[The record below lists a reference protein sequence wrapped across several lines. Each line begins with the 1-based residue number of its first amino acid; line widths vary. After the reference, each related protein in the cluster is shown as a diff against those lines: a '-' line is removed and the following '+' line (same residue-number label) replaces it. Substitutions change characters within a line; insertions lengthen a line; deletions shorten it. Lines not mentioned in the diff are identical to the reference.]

1 VCYNAP
7 RPRPQSYDRD
17 VRHYPCSRL
26 HKHAKQIAMI
36 LVTGATGFVGRSVLQ
51 HLSASGHP
59 VRTLLKPA
67 QRSPRLPA
75 GVSVDVALASLTDV
89 RGLRAALVGVDMV
102 VHLASAE
109 RTGNPDGL
117 QLTDVEGTRTLA
129 EAAAQAGIRHLV
141 YVSHLGASRES
152 AFPVLRAKALA
163 EESLRLAGVPYTI
176 LRPGILFGE
185 EDHFTRP
192 LAMLGASVPLVFLL
206 PGDGD
211 VLLHPLWVEDL
222 ATIIAWTLDDHRP
235 SGIPLELGGPEYHS
249 LRQVVGMILPAAG
262 LTRIMVSTR
271 QPYLRAGAA
280 VLRWLLPRPPIAPY
294 FLDYL
299 ASNRTAEID
308 SVPRLF
314 GLQPARLEAHLDHL
328 RGKNWE
334 WELLA
339 RQLSARRGL

>member
-1 VCYNAP
+1 
-7 RPRPQSYDRD
+7 
-17 VRHYPCSRL
+17 
-26 HKHAKQIAMI
+26 MI
-36 LVTGATGFVGRSVLQ
+36 LVTGGTGFVGRTVLQ
-51 HLSASGHP
+51 HLSAAGFQ

-75 GVSVDVALASLTDV
+75 GVPVDVALASLNDP
-89 RGLRAALVGVDMV
+89 RGIRAALVGVDSI

-109 RTGNPDGL
+109 RTGSPAAL
-117 QLTDVEGTRTLA
+117 QRTDVDGTRTLA
-129 EAAAQAGIRHLV
+129 EAGAQAGVRHLV
-141 YVSHLGASRES
+141 YLSHLGANRES
-152 AFPVLRAKALA
+152 AYPVLRAKAQA
-163 EESLRLAGVPYTI
+163 EEYLRISGVPHTI
-176 LRPGILFGE
+176 LRPAVLFGA

-192 LAMLGASVPLVFLL
+192 LAMLAASVPLVFLL

-211 VLLHPLWVEDL
+211 MLLQPLWVEDL
-222 ATIIAWTLDDHRP
+222 ATAITWTLEDRPP
-235 SGIPLELGGPEYHS
+235 SGAAWELGGPEYHS
-249 LRQVVGMILPAAG
+249 LRQVMSLVLAAAG
-262 LTRIMVSTR
+262 LTRIILPTR

-280 VLRWLLPRPPIAPY
+280 VLRRLLPRPPITPF

-299 ASNRTAEID
+299 AANRTAEID

-339 RQLSARRGL
+339 RQLAARRGL

>member
-1 VCYNAP
+1 
-7 RPRPQSYDRD
+7 
-17 VRHYPCSRL
+17 
-26 HKHAKQIAMI
+26 MI
-36 LVTGATGFVGRSVLQ
+36 LVTGATGFVGRSVLR
-51 HLSASGHP
+51 HLSEGGHH

-75 GVSVDVALASLTDV
+75 GVPVDVALASLTDA
-89 RGLRAALVGVDMV
+89 RGIRAALVGIDCII
-102 VHLASAE
+102 HLASAE
-109 RTGNPDGL
+109 RTGDPAAL
-117 QLTDVEGTRTLA
+117 QRTDIEGTRTLA
-129 EAAAQAGIRHLV
+129 EAGAQAGVRHMI
-141 YVSHLGASRES
+141 YVSHLGATRDS

-163 EESLRLAGVPYTI
+163 EESLRVSGVPHTI

-192 LAMLGASVPLVFLL
+192 LAMLAASVPLVFLL

-222 ATIIAWTLDDHRP
+222 ATIITWTLDDHEP
-235 SGIPLELGGPEYHS
+235 SGMPFEIGGPEYHS
-249 LRQVVGMILPAAG
+249 LRQVVSMVLPAAG
-262 LTRIMVSTR
+262 LTRIILPTR

-280 VLRWLLPRPPIAPY
+280 ILGRLLPRPPISPH

-299 ASNRTAEID
+299 AANRTAEID

-339 RQLSARRGL
+339 RQLAVRRGL

>member
-1 VCYNAP
+1 
-7 RPRPQSYDRD
+7 
-17 VRHYPCSRL
+17 
-26 HKHAKQIAMI
+26 MI
-36 LVTGATGFVGRSVLQ
+36 LVTGGTGFVGRALLR
-51 HLSASGHP
+51 HLTAAGFQ

-75 GVSVDVALASLTDV
+75 GVPVDVALASLNDP
-89 RGLRAALVGVDMV
+89 RGIRAALVGVDMI

-109 RTGNPDGL
+109 RTGNPTAL
-117 QLTDVEGTRTLA
+117 QRTDIEGTRTLA
-129 EAAAQAGIRHLV
+129 EAGAQAGVRHLV
-141 YVSHLGASRES
+141 YLSHLGANRES
-152 AFPVLRAKALA
+152 AYPVLRAKALA
-163 EESLRLAGVPYTI
+163 EEHLRLAGVPHTI
-176 LRPGILFGE
+176 LRSAVLFGP

-211 VLLHPLWVEDL
+211 LLVQPLWVEDL
-222 ATIIAWTLDDHRP
+222 ATAITWTLEDREP
-235 SGIPLELGGPEYHS
+235 SGESLELGGPEYHS
-249 LRQVVGMILPAAG
+249 LRQVMSLVLPAAG
-262 LTRIMVSTR
+262 LTRIILPTR

-280 VLRWLLPRPPIAPY
+280 MLHRLLPRPPITPF

-339 RQLSARRGL
+339 RQLAARRGL

>member
-1 VCYNAP
+1 
-7 RPRPQSYDRD
+7 
-17 VRHYPCSRL
+17 
-26 HKHAKQIAMI
+26 MI
-36 LVTGATGFVGRSVLQ
+36 LVTGATGFVGRSVLR
-51 HLSASGHP
+51 HLSAGGHQ

-75 GVSVDVALASLTDV
+75 GVPVNVALASLTDA
-89 RGLRAALVGVDMV
+89 RGIRAALVGIDCV

-109 RTGNPDGL
+109 RTGNPAAL
-117 QLTDVEGTRTLA
+117 QRTDIEGTRTLA
-129 EAAAQAGIRHLV
+129 EAAAQAGVRHLV

-163 EESLRLAGVPYTI
+163 EESLRTSRVPHTI
-176 LRPGILFGE
+176 LRPGILFGT

-192 LAMLGASVPLVFLL
+192 LAMLGASFPLVFLL

-222 ATIIAWTLDDHRP
+222 ATLITWTLDDHEP
-235 SGIPLELGGPEYHS
+235 SGMPLEIGGPEYHS
-249 LRQVVGMILPAAG
+249 LRQVVSMVLPAAG
-262 LTRIMVSTR
+262 LTRIILPTR

-280 VLRWLLPRPPIAPY
+280 VLGHLLPRPPIAPY

-299 ASNRTAEID
+299 ASNRIAEID

-334 WELLA
+334 WEILA
-339 RQLSARRGL
+339 RQLAARRGL